1 MDRLQARHI
10 IETLRAGVPSREV
23 SGVLMEGQKNL
34 LARIRGDLDVVSD
47 GNHAALIVR
56 GQYGEGKS
64 HLLSAIE
71 NVAMAEG
78 FAASNI
84 VLSKETPFNRINKVY
99 EAVAHAVRAR
109 DLSRAGFEDILL
121 SLHPS
126 ADTTTDIYE
135 YAEKHLHQKIS
146 YVFRNY
152 LREGDALKRAQLYD
166 DLAGASLGM
175 ADLRAIH
182 RVNFHQA
189 MQMPRRFLIQQDTL
203 DYFRFLAF
211 VLRRSARRYKGWV
224 ILMDEAELLG
234 KLGVGSRAQAYVNL
248 AALLGLDSHQ
258 APLKGVYVVLALA
271 SPFVREVLMAEGRND
286 LAKVPDWL
294 RDPRRNRTGEAN
306 VAAAAMH
313 SIVEG
318 SIPLESLTE
327 TDIQSILMHLEEYH
341 RLAYG
346 WDGQMDSEFVRA
358 KSLAQPTN
366 STRTTVR
373 AGLEYLDLL
382 YQYRKPPEFDV
393 QEPDVEVFDE
403 DRRFEDP
410 EGGEDDVGAPI

>member
-23 SGVLMEGQKNL
+23 SGVLMEGQSNL
-34 LARIRGDLDVVSD
+34 LTRIRSDLESVSSD
-47 GNHAALIVR
+47 DHAALIVR

-64 HLLSAIE
+64 HLLSAVE
-71 NVAMAEG
+71 NIARAEG
-78 FAASNI
+78 FAVSNV

-99 EAVAHAVRAR
+99 EAAAHAVTAR
-109 DLSRAGFEDILL
+109 DPRAGFEDIILR
-121 SLHPS
+121 LHPS
-126 ADTTTDIYE
+126 ANATADISE
-135 YAEKHLHQKIS
+135 YAENQLHPKIS

-152 LREGDALKRAQLYD
+152 LREGDAFKRAQLYD
-166 DLAGASLGM
+166 DLAGASLSM
-175 ADLRAIH
+175 TDLRAIH
-182 RVNFHQA
+182 RANFHEA
-189 MQMPRRFLIQQDTL
+189 MKIPMRFLFQQDTL
-203 DYFRFLAF
+203 DYFRFLTF
-211 VLRRSARRYKGWV
+211 LLRRTGYKGWV

-248 AALLGLDSHQ
+248 ATLLGLHSHR
-258 APLKGVYVVLALA
+258 APLKGAYVVLALA

-294 RDPRRNRTGEAN
+294 RDPRRNRAEEAE
-306 VAAAAMH
+306 VATAAMQ
-313 SIVEG
+313 SIVED
-318 SIPLESLTE
+318 SVPLEPLTE

-341 RLAYG
+341 HLAYE
-346 WDGQMDSEFVRA
+346 WDGQMDKEFVRA

-382 YQYRKPPEFDV
+382 YQYDKPPDFEV
-393 QEPDVEVFDE
+393 QAPDVEGLGE
-403 DRRFEDP
+403 DRRFEDL
-410 EGGEDDVGAPI
+410 EGGEDAPGSLS